1 MILSALRLSLLVSA
15 LATALVAVAGT
26 WAGWI
31 LARREFRG
39 RELLDALLNL
49 PLVLPP
55 TVTGYYLIVLLG
67 RHGLVGGPIYRAT
80 GWSVTFT
87 WVACVIAGAVM
98 AFPLMV
104 RSARVAFEQL
114 DRRHEI
120 AAASLGHGRLSTFVR
135 VSLPLARRGLAA
147 GVILA
152 AARSLGEF
160 GATLMIAGNIPGRT
174 QTLPLAIYDAVI
186 SGEDRTALWLS
197 VLLTSVSVAV
207 MIGAGRL
214 GRGARKSS

>member
-1 MILSALRLSLLVSA
+1 
-15 LATALVAVAGT
+15 
-26 WAGWI
+26 
-31 LARREFRG
+31 
-39 RELLDALLNL
+39 
-49 PLVLPP
+49 
-55 TVTGYYLIVLLG
+55 
-67 RHGLVGGPIYRAT
+67 
-80 GWSVTFT
+80 
-87 WVACVIAGAVM
+87 
-98 AFPLMV
+98 
-104 RSARVAFEQL
+104 
-114 DRRHEI
+114 
-120 AAASLGHGRLSTFVR
+120 
-135 VSLPLARRGLAA
+135 
-147 GVILA
+147 VILA